1 MAQSPNNSV
10 VLRCSDGFRR
20 CCIMAS
26 ALLLQLGGSLQPM
39 NEDEP
44 HITALKFYYLKRGH
58 PQAKD
63 QLLTPSQIRFI
74 KFFSDCLNAGIV
86 TPMVSTHVIF
96 ASFLFTTLQGVSR
109 QAARLCID
117 SVSLDVP
124 FSCDDLI
131 VRVISDGLT
140 WDSSSSS
147 RISVDS
153 NGSCVCP
160 VNFSVVD
167 DVIVAIYSSTFV
179 KPVASLAFHTL
190 VSYCIS
196 LSPCCYFLTL
206 GSSFSRPS
214 PTPWCC
220 SSTSWTCTLFSPTR
234 RRPFRFNRFLSCVIP
249 FISAQVRVVT
259 SPSVAQPA
267 MPVSAGQSPY
277 ASFAAPIITTAA
289 TIGSYE
295 AGVYD
300 A

>member
-1 MAQSPNNSV
+1 
-10 VLRCSDGFRR
+10 
-20 CCIMAS
+20 MAS

-74 KFFSDCLNAGIV
+74 KFFSDCLSAGIV
-86 TPMVSTHVIF
+86 TPLVSTHVIF
-96 ASFLFTTLQGVSR
+96 ASFLFTTLQGISR

-196 LSPCCYFLTL
+196 LSPCLLFDSGFQFLPPESYTMVL
-206 GSSFSRPS
+206 QLDELDLHSFQPDPQAPFQVKSIFVMRYSIHFGAGACGDVAVGCTASRACLCWSIPVRLFRG
-214 PTPWCC
+214 THHHHCC
-220 SSTSWTCTLFSPTR
+220 HHRQL
-234 RRPFRFNRFLSCVIP
+234 
-249 FISAQVRVVT
+249 
-259 SPSVAQPA
+259 
-267 MPVSAGQSPY
+267 
-277 ASFAAPIITTAA
+277 
-289 TIGSYE
+289 
-295 AGVYD
+295 
-300 A
+300 